1 MGSKS
6 KLLVLLLAVTR
17 SAFAQTNAWELG
29 HPDAKLLV
37 GVDLKSLRE
46 SSVGQSIREQ
56 MHAQPAA
63 TAAPSPLQASFQ
75 AMAFGILNQID
86 RVFLSSPANTAPGAK
101 NNPPFLLVVE
111 GRFPMAQLKPFLQ
124 GPARPYRGAQ
134 VYRTSKTDTTKTDTS
149 KTDTTKTNLTKTDTT
164 SVALVDERTLL
175 LGDEKSVLA
184 ALDRRGRALPPA
196 SALLARAQV
205 LASTHDFWAIA
216 DAPLSKFRNASTSPG
231 NPVAS
236 ALASQIASQ
245 IKGIEA
251 GLSLREGFQFE
262 LNLAT
267 DSEATAAQMSQLI
280 SAQIQTAMLAQATRP
295 EEAEMVRKL
304 QIGAEGN
311 RMRVNLALTADEFRQ
326 LQAAQ
331 AARAMAAAR
340 APQPPVRAAKPA
352 TPGKIMIY
360 GLEGGPREIQT
371 TH

>member
-75 AMAFGILNQID
+75 AMAFGILDQID

-134 VYRTSKTDTTKTDTS
+134 VYRTSKTDS
-149 KTDTTKTNLTKTDTT
+149 TKTNLTKTDTT
-164 SVALVDERTLL
+164 SVAILDEGTLL

-184 ALDRRGRALPPA
+184 ALDRRGRALAPA
-196 SALLARAQV
+196 STLLARAQV
-205 LASTHDFWAIA
+205 LAFTHDFWAIA
-216 DAPLSKFRNASTSPG
+216 DAPLSKFQPASASPG

-236 ALASQIASQ
+236 ALTSQIASQ

-251 GLSLREGFQFE
+251 GLSLRDGFQFE

-267 DSEATAAQMSQLI
+267 DSEATAAQMSQVI

-352 TPGKIMIY
+352 TPGKIVIY

>member
-1 MGSKS
+1 MISKS
-6 KLLVLLLAVTR
+6 KLMALLLAAAL
-17 SAFAQTNAWELG
+17 SARAQTNAWELG
-29 HPDAKLLV
+29 HPDAKLLM
-37 GVDLKSLRE
+37 GIDFKSLRE

-56 MHAQPAA
+56 MHPQPAA
-63 TAAPSPLQASFQ
+63 AGAAQSPLQASFQ
-75 AMAFGILNQID
+75 AMALGILDQID
-86 RVFLSSPANTAPGAK
+86 RVFLSSPANVSAGAK
-101 NNPPFLLVVE
+101 SNPPFLLVVE
-111 GRFPMAQLKPFLQ
+111 GRFPMEQLKPFLQ
-124 GPARPYRGAQ
+124 GPSRPYRGAQ
-134 VYRTSKTDTTKTDTS
+134 VYRTAKRDTIKTN
-149 KTDTTKTNLTKTDTT
+149 TTKTNTTQPDTT
-164 SVALVDERTLL
+164 SVALLDGGMLL

-196 SALLARAQV
+196 SALLARAQA

-216 DAPLSKFRNASTSPG
+216 DAPLSKFQPAGASPG

-245 IKGIEA
+245 IKGIET
-251 GLSLREGFQFE
+251 GLSLRDGFQFE

-267 DSEATAAQMSQLI
+267 DSDATATQMSQLV
-280 SAQIQTAMLAQATRP
+280 SGQIQMAMLAQATRP

-331 AARAMAAAR
+331 AARAMTAAR
-340 APQPPVRAAKPA
+340 APQPPARPVKPA

-360 GLEGGPREIQT
+360 GLDGGPREIQT

>member
-1 MGSKS
+1 MIPKS
-6 KLLVLLLAVTR
+6 KLMVLLLAAALNAT
-17 SAFAQTNAWELG
+17 AQTNAWELG
-29 HPDAKLLV
+29 HPDAKLLM
-37 GVDLKSLRE
+37 GIDLKSLRE

-56 MHAQPAA
+56 MHTQPAA

-75 AMAFGILNQID
+75 AMALGILDQID
-86 RVFLSSPANTAPGAK
+86 RVFLSSPANAAPGAK

-124 GPARPYRGAQ
+124 GPSRPYRGAQ
-134 VYRTSKTDTTKTDTS
+134 VYRTSKP
-149 KTDTTKTNLTKTDTT
+149 DTTKTNIAKADTT
-164 SVALVDERTLL
+164 SVALLDEGTLL

-184 ALDRRGRALPPA
+184 ALDRRGRALPP
-196 SALLARAQV
+196 SALLARAQA

-216 DAPLSKFRNASTSPG
+216 DAPLSKFQPASASPG

-245 IKGIEA
+245 IKGIET
-251 GLSLREGFQFE
+251 GLSLRDGFQFE
-262 LNLAT
+262 LSLAT
-267 DSEATAAQMSQLI
+267 DSEAAATQMSQLV
-280 SAQIQTAMLAQATRP
+280 SGQIQMAMLAQATRP

-340 APQPPVRAAKPA
+340 NPQPPVRAAKPA
-352 TPGKIMIY
+352 TPGKIVIY

>member
-6 KLLVLLLAVTR
+6 KLLVLLLAAAL
-17 SAFAQTNAWELG
+17 SATAQTNAWELG
-29 HPDAKLLV
+29 HPDAKLLM

-63 TAAPSPLQASFQ
+63 TGAAPSPLQASFQ
-75 AMAFGILNQID
+75 AMAFGILDQID
-86 RVFLSSPANTAPGAK
+86 RVFLSSPANAAAGAK
-101 NNPPFLLVVE
+101 NNPPFLVVVE
-111 GRFPMAQLKPFLQ
+111 GRFPMAQLAPFLQ
-124 GPARPYRGAQ
+124 GPSRTYRGAQ
-134 VYRTSKTDTTKTDTS
+134 VYRTTRDTGKTTTV
-149 KTDTTKTNLTKTDTT
+149 KTNTTPINPT
-164 SVALVDERTLL
+164 SVALLDGGTLL

-196 SALLARAQV
+196 SALLARAQA

-216 DAPLSKFRNASTSPG
+216 DTPLSKFQPASASPG
-231 NPVAS
+231 NPLAS

-245 IKGIEA
+245 IKGIET
-251 GLSLREGFQFE
+251 GLSLRDGFQFE

-267 DSEATAAQMSQLI
+267 DSEATATQMSQLV
-280 SAQIQTAMLAQATRP
+280 SAQIQMAMLAQATRP

-340 APQPPVRAAKPA
+340 TPQPPARPAKPA
-352 TPGKIMIY
+352 TPGKIVIY